1 VGRPSPLWSA
11 SIRRSLRGI
20 IRRVNPASRL
30 RTELAQLVAFEQ
42 REGVF
47 DVSSER
53 RLDGYREL
61 RVRYAGIEEEIPALL
76 LVPDGAGPFPAVLA
90 HHQHNSEWHLGK
102 SEVAGLAG
110 EPLQAFGPALARA
123 GLVVLAP
130 DAVGFEDRRYTGTI
144 DEREDDWLQYFN
156 EMAYRLV
163 SGRLLVTT
171 VLGDAACGLSA
182 LLTDER
188 VDGAKL
194 GAVGHSYGGYVTI
207 LLAALDERVGFACA
221 SGSVCSY
228 KRRMLDR
235 TGIEF
240 SQAIPGILELADID
254 RLLGLIAPRP
264 VLLLSA
270 TEDRYSADAP
280 EVVQATIGAWEAHGA
295 QEKLKHVRY
304 KGGHALT
311 KDRFDAITNWV
322 IAQTTQEHE
331 HPEGQP

>member
-1 VGRPSPLWSA
+1 ML
-11 SIRRSLRGI
+11 
-20 IRRVNPASRL
+20 
-30 RTELAQLVAFEQ
+30 
-42 REGVF
+42 
-47 DVSSER
+47 SER
-53 RLDGYREL
+53 RLNGYVEL
-61 RVRYAGIEEEIPALL
+61 RVRYAGIEEDVPAFL

-110 EPLQAFGPALARA
+110 DPLHAFGPVLARA

-130 DAVGFEDRRYTGTI
+130 DAVGFEDRRHAGAGI
-144 DEREDDWLQYFN
+144 DRREDDWVQYLN

-163 SGRLLVTT
+163 FGRLLITT

-182 LLTDER
+182 LLADER
-188 VDGAKL
+188 VDGSKL

-207 LLAALDERVGFACA
+207 LLAALDERVSFACA
-221 SGSVCSY
+221 SGSACSY

-254 RLLGLIAPRP
+254 RLLELIAPRP
-264 VLLLSA
+264 LLLLSA

-280 EVVQATIGAWEAHGA
+280 EVVRAAARAWEAGGA
-295 QEKLKHVRY
+295 REKLKHVRY
-304 KGGHALT
+304 EGGHALT
-311 KDRFDAITNWV
+311 PERAEKIVAWV
-322 IAQTTQEHE
+322 TAQAND
-331 HPEGQP
+331 

>member
-1 VGRPSPLWSA
+1 VA
-11 SIRRSLRGI
+11 EFAGI
-20 IRRVNPASRL
+20 MQRVDPASRL
-30 RTELAQLVAFEQ
+30 RTDFAQLVAFEQ
-42 REGVF
+42 HDSSF
-47 DVSSER
+47 DVLSER
-53 RLDGYREL
+53 RLDGYLEL
-61 RVRYAGIEEEIPALL
+61 RVRYAGVEQVVPALL

-110 EPLQAFGPALARA
+110 DPLQAFGPPLARA

-130 DAVGFEDRRYTGTI
+130 DAVGFEDRRYTGAGI

-163 SGRLLVTT
+163 SGRLLASA

-194 GAVGHSYGGYVTI
+194 GAVGHSHGGYVTI
-207 LLAALDERVGFACA
+207 LLAALDERVSFACA
-221 SGSVCSY
+221 SGSACSY

-235 TGIEF
+235 SGIEF
-240 SQAIPGILELADID
+240 SQVIPGILNLADID
-254 RLLGLIAPRP
+254 GLIGLIAPRP
-264 VLLLSA
+264 LLLLSA

-280 EVVQATIGAWEAHGA
+280 QVVQAVAAAWEAHGA
-295 QEKLKHVRY
+295 RDELEHVRY
-304 KGGHALT
+304 EGGHALT
-311 KDRFDAITNWV
+311 PERTEKIIGWV
-322 IAQTTQEHE
+322 TRQVNR
-331 HPEGQP
+331 